1 MSRRRTLP
9 LVVVAV
15 GCISVLTLA
24 QQPER
29 ARALDE
35 QIGRIFQS
43 PDYQAPRF
51 GPARWLP
58 DGAAYTIVERSS
70 DRDGA
75 WDIARYDATTGA
87 RSVLISGSLLVP
99 EGKKNALD
107 IDDYAWSG
115 DGQQLLIF
123 TNTRRVWRNNTRGD
137 YWILDL
143 RSRRLR
149 QVGSDAPESSLM
161 FAKFSPDSTKVAYV
175 RGHDIYV
182 ETVAGGPATKLT
194 SDGSDTTING
204 TSDWVYEEELGLRD
218 CFRWSPDSSRIAYWQ
233 FDTTGVGIFTLINNT
248 DTLYPVT
255 ARIPYPKAGTTNSA
269 VRIGVLDVHT
279 RATRWVKTPGD
290 PRDDYLARLEWVDT
304 TTLAIQQLNRLQ
316 NRLDVLLAD
325 AHSGESRRVYRDES
339 KTWVELPDSLA
350 WVDDG
355 RAFLLPSERDGWQHL
370 YRVTRTG
377 DGPKPL
383 TDFAGDAIDIVAVDG
398 SRGWVY
404 FLASPDNATQRYL
417 YRARLDGT
425 GTPDRVTPAN
435 QPGTHTYDAAPNAGF
450 AFHTYSRFDQ
460 PPVMEVVELA
470 THRSLRTLTD
480 TAALKAK
487 LAPVLKGP
495 VEFFTVDV
503 SEGVT
508 LDGWMLKPPDL
519 DPSRRYPVI
528 VYVYGEPASQTVVDR
543 WGGGRTLFHRAL
555 ADAGYV
561 VVSVDNRGTPAPKGA
576 AWRKVVYGTVGE
588 LSSRE
593 QNAAVLALAAKYSF
607 IDRDRV
613 GIWGWSGGG
622 SNTLNA
628 MFRYPDTFQVG
639 VSVAPAPDQRLYDTI
654 YQERYMGTPQGNPDG
669 YKIGSPINFADGL
682 KGKLLIVHGTGDDNV
697 HAQGTER
704 LVNRLIELGKPF
716 DMMLYPNRTH
726 AIAEGPG
733 TTAHIYRLIARY
745 FLEHLPPGAR

>member
-1 MSRRRTLP
+1 MIRRRTLP

-15 GCISVLTLA
+15 GCLSVLTLA

-70 DRDGA
+70 ERDGA

-99 EGKKNALD
+99 EGTKNALD

-255 ARIPYPKAGTTNSA
+255 TRIPYPKAGTTNSA

-316 NRLDVLLAD
+316 NRLDVLIAD

-377 DGPKPL
+377 DVPKPL
-383 TDFAGDAIDIVAVDG
+383 TDFAADATDIVGVDG

-528 VYVYGEPASQTVVDR
+528 VFVYGEPASQTVVDR
-543 WGGGRTLFHRAL
+543 WGGGRMLFHRAL

-639 VSVAPAPDQRLYDTI
+639 VSVAPVPDQRLYDTI

-682 KGKLLIVHGTGDDNV
+682 KGKLLVIHGTGDDNV
-697 HAQGTER
+697 HSQGTER

-726 AIAEGPG
+726 AIAEGSG
-733 TTAHIYRLIARY
+733 TTPHIYRLIARY

>member
-1 MSRRRTLP
+1 MIRRRTLP

-15 GCISVLTLA
+15 GCLSVLTLA

-70 DRDGA
+70 ERDGA
-75 WDIARYDATTGA
+75 SDIARYDATTGA
-87 RSVLISGSLLVP
+87 RSVLIAGSLLVP

-143 RSRRLR
+143 RSRRLH

-255 ARIPYPKAGTTNSA
+255 TRIPYPKAGTTNSA

-304 TTLAIQQLNRLQ
+304 TTVAIQQLNRLQ
-316 NRLDVLLAD
+316 NRLDVLIAD

-377 DGPKPL
+377 DVPKPL
-383 TDFAGDAIDIVAVDG
+383 TDFAADATDIVGVDG

-480 TAALKAK
+480 TAALKAQ
-487 LAPVLKGP
+487 LAPVLKRP

-528 VYVYGEPASQTVVDR
+528 VFVYGEPASQTVVDR
-543 WGGGRTLFHRAL
+543 WGGGRMLFHRAL

-639 VSVAPAPDQRLYDTI
+639 VSVAPVPDQRLYDTI

-733 TTAHIYRLIARY
+733 TTTHIYRLIARY

>member
-1 MSRRRTLP
+1 MIRRRTLP

-15 GCISVLTLA
+15 GCLSVLTLA

-70 DRDGA
+70 ERDGA
-75 WDIARYDATTGA
+75 SDIARYDATTGT

-255 ARIPYPKAGTTNSA
+255 TRIPYPKAGTTNSA

-304 TTLAIQQLNRLQ
+304 TTVAIQQLNRLQ

-377 DGPKPL
+377 DVPKPL
-383 TDFAGDAIDIVAVDG
+383 TDFAADATDIVGVDG

-480 TAALKAK
+480 TAALKAQ
-487 LAPVLKGP
+487 LAPVLKRP

-528 VYVYGEPASQTVVDR
+528 VFVYGEPASQTVVDR
-543 WGGGRTLFHRAL
+543 WGGGRMLFHRAL

-639 VSVAPAPDQRLYDTI
+639 VSVAPVPDQRLYDTI

-733 TTAHIYRLIARY
+733 TTTHIYRLIARY

>member
-1 MSRRRTLP
+1 MIRRRTLP

-15 GCISVLTLA
+15 GCLSVLTLA

-70 DRDGA
+70 ERDGA
-75 WDIARYDATTGA
+75 SDIARYDATTGA
-87 RSVLISGSLLVP
+87 RSVLIPGSLLVP

-255 ARIPYPKAGTTNSA
+255 TRIPYPKAGTTNSA

-304 TTLAIQQLNRLQ
+304 TTVAIQQLNRLQ
-316 NRLDVLLAD
+316 NRLDVLIAD

-377 DGPKPL
+377 DVPKPL
-383 TDFAGDAIDIVAVDG
+383 TDFAADATDIVGVDG

-528 VYVYGEPASQTVVDR
+528 VFVYGEPASQTVVDR
-543 WGGGRTLFHRAL
+543 WGGGRMLFHRAL

-639 VSVAPAPDQRLYDTI
+639 VSVAPVPDQRLYDTI

-733 TTAHIYRLIARY
+733 TTTHIYRLIARY

>member
-1 MSRRRTLP
+1 MIRRRTLP

-15 GCISVLTLA
+15 GCLSVLTLA

-70 DRDGA
+70 ERDGA

-87 RSVLISGSLLVP
+87 RSVLIPGSLLVP

-143 RSRRLR
+143 RSRRLH

-233 FDTTGVGIFTLINNT
+233 FDTTGVGIFSLINNT

-255 ARIPYPKAGTTNSA
+255 TRIPYPKAGTTNSA

-304 TTLAIQQLNRLQ
+304 TTVAIQQLNRLQ

-377 DGPKPL
+377 DVPKPL
-383 TDFAGDAIDIVAVDG
+383 TDFAADATDIVGVDG

-480 TAALKAK
+480 TAALKAQ
-487 LAPVLKGP
+487 LAPVLKRP

-528 VYVYGEPASQTVVDR
+528 VFVYGEPASQTVVDR
-543 WGGGRTLFHRAL
+543 WGGGRMLFHRAL

-639 VSVAPAPDQRLYDTI
+639 VSVAPVPDQRLYDTI

-733 TTAHIYRLIARY
+733 TTTHIYRLIARY

>member
-1 MSRRRTLP
+1 MIRRRTLP

-15 GCISVLTLA
+15 GCLSVLTLA

-70 DRDGA
+70 ERDGA

-143 RSRRLR
+143 RSRRLH

-255 ARIPYPKAGTTNSA
+255 TRIPYPKAGTTNSA

-316 NRLDVLLAD
+316 NRLDVLIAD

-377 DGPKPL
+377 DVPKPL
-383 TDFAGDAIDIVAVDG
+383 TDFAGDATDIVGVDG

-480 TAALKAK
+480 TAALKAQ
-487 LAPVLKGP
+487 LAPVLKRP

-528 VYVYGEPASQTVVDR
+528 VFVYGEPASQTVVDR
-543 WGGGRTLFHRAL
+543 WGGGRMLFHRAL

-639 VSVAPAPDQRLYDTI
+639 VSVAPVPDQRLYDTI

-682 KGKLLIVHGTGDDNV
+682 KGKLLVIHGTGDDNV
-697 HAQGTER
+697 HSQGTER

-733 TTAHIYRLIARY
+733 TTTHIYRLIARY

>member
-1 MSRRRTLP
+1 MIRRRTLP

-15 GCISVLTLA
+15 GCLSVLTLA

-70 DRDGA
+70 ERDGA
-75 WDIARYDATTGA
+75 WDITRYDATTGA
-87 RSVLISGSLLVP
+87 RSVLIPGSLLVP

-143 RSRRLR
+143 RSRRLH
-149 QVGSDAPESSLM
+149 QVGSAAPESSLM

-233 FDTTGVGIFTLINNT
+233 FDTSGVGIFTLINNT

-255 ARIPYPKAGTTNSA
+255 TRIPYPKAGTTNSA

-304 TTLAIQQLNRLQ
+304 TTVAIQQLNRLQ
-316 NRLDVLLAD
+316 NRLDVLIAD

-377 DGPKPL
+377 DVPKPL
-383 TDFAGDAIDIVAVDG
+383 TDFAADATDIVGVDG

-480 TAALKAK
+480 TAALKAQ
-487 LAPVLKGP
+487 LAPVLKRP

-528 VYVYGEPASQTVVDR
+528 VFVYGEPASQTVVDR
-543 WGGGRTLFHRAL
+543 WGGGRMLFHRAL

-639 VSVAPAPDQRLYDTI
+639 VSVAPVPDQRLYDTI

-733 TTAHIYRLIARY
+733 TTTHIYRLIARY

>member
-1 MSRRRTLP
+1 MIRRRTLP
-9 LVVVAV
+9 LLVVAV
-15 GCISVLTLA
+15 GCLGVLALA
-24 QQPER
+24 QQAER

-58 DGAAYTIVERSS
+58 DDAAYTVVERSS
-70 DRDGA
+70 ERDGG
-75 WDIARYDATTGA
+75 WDIARYDATSGA

-99 EGKKNALD
+99 EGKKEALD
-107 IDDYAWSG
+107 IDDYAWSS

-137 YWILDL
+137 YWILDR

-149 QVGSDAPESSLM
+149 QVGRDAPASSLM

-175 RGHDIYV
+175 RGNDIYV

-194 SDGSDTTING
+194 SDGSETTING

-218 CFRWSPDSSRIAYWQ
+218 CFQWSPDSSRIAYWQ

-255 ARIPYPKAGTTNSA
+255 TRIPYPKAGTTNSA
-269 VRIGVLDVHT
+269 VRIGVLDVHS

-325 AHSGESRRVYRDES
+325 ARSGESRRVYRDES
-339 KTWVELPDSLA
+339 RTWVELPDSLA
-350 WVDDG
+350 WVDGG
-355 RAFLLPSERDGWQHL
+355 RAFLIPSERDGWQHL

-377 DGPKPL
+377 DGPKLL
-383 TDFAGDAIDIVAVDG
+383 TDFAADATDIVGVDG
-398 SRGWVY
+398 SHGWVY
-404 FLASPDNATQRYL
+404 FLASPDNAAQRYL

-425 GTPDRVTPAN
+425 GMPDRVTPAN

-450 AFHTYSRFDQ
+450 AFHTYSRFDE
-460 PPVMEVVELA
+460 PPVTDVVELA

-487 LAPVLKGP
+487 LAPVLRRP
-495 VEFFTVDV
+495 VEFFALDV

-508 LDGWMLKPPDL
+508 LDGWMLKPSDF
-519 DPSRRYPVI
+519 DPGRRYPV
-528 VYVYGEPASQTVVDR
+528 VVFVYGEPASQTVIDR
-543 WGGGRTLFHRAL
+543 WGGGRMLFHRAL
-555 ADAGYV
+555 ADAGYI
-561 VVSVDNRGTPAPKGA
+561 VVSVDNRGTPSPRGA

-593 QNAAVLALAAKYSF
+593 QNAAVLALAAKHSF

-639 VSVAPAPDQRLYDTI
+639 VAVAPVPDQRLYDTI

-669 YKIGSPINFADGL
+669 YKLGSPINFADGL
-682 KGKLLIVHGTGDDNV
+682 KGKLLVVHGTGDDNV
-697 HAQGTER
+697 HSQGTER

-716 DMMLYPNRTH
+716 DMMFYPNRTH

-745 FLEHLPPGAR
+745 FLEHLPPGPR

>member
-1 MSRRRTLP
+1 MIRRRTLP

-15 GCISVLTLA
+15 GCLSVLTLA

-70 DRDGA
+70 ERDGA

-87 RSVLISGSLLVP
+87 RSVLIPGSLLVP

-233 FDTTGVGIFTLINNT
+233 FDTTGVGIFSLINNT

-255 ARIPYPKAGTTNSA
+255 TRIPYPKAGTTNSA

-316 NRLDVLLAD
+316 NRLDVLIAD

-377 DGPKPL
+377 DVPKPL
-383 TDFAGDAIDIVAVDG
+383 TDFAADATDIVGVDG

-480 TAALKAK
+480 TAALKAQ
-487 LAPVLKGP
+487 LAPVLKRP

-528 VYVYGEPASQTVVDR
+528 VFVYGEPASQTVVDR
-543 WGGGRTLFHRAL
+543 WGGGRMLFHRAL

-639 VSVAPAPDQRLYDTI
+639 VSVAPVPDQRLYDTI

-733 TTAHIYRLIARY
+733 TTTHIYRLIARY

>member
-1 MSRRRTLP
+1 MIRRRTLP

-15 GCISVLTLA
+15 GCLSVLTLA

-70 DRDGA
+70 ERDGA

-87 RSVLISGSLLVP
+87 RSVLIPGSLLVP

-143 RSRRLR
+143 RSRRLH

-255 ARIPYPKAGTTNSA
+255 TRIPYPKAGTTNSA

-290 PRDDYLARLEWVDT
+290 MRDDYLARLEWVDT

-316 NRLDVLLAD
+316 NRLDVLIAD

-377 DGPKPL
+377 DVPKPL
-383 TDFAGDAIDIVAVDG
+383 TDFAADATDIVGVDG

-417 YRARLDGT
+417 YHARLDGT
-425 GTPDRVTPAN
+425 GAPDRVTPAN

-480 TAALKAK
+480 TAALKAQ
-487 LAPVLKGP
+487 LAPVLKRP

-528 VYVYGEPASQTVVDR
+528 VFVYGEPASQTVVDR
-543 WGGGRTLFHRAL
+543 WGGGRMLFHRAL

-639 VSVAPAPDQRLYDTI
+639 VSVAPVPDQRLYDTI

-733 TTAHIYRLIARY
+733 TTTHIYRLIARY

>member
-1 MSRRRTLP
+1 MIRRRTLP

-15 GCISVLTLA
+15 GCLSVLTLA

-70 DRDGA
+70 ERDGA
-75 WDIARYDATTGA
+75 SDIARYDATTGA

-255 ARIPYPKAGTTNSA
+255 TRIPYPKAGTTNSA

-304 TTLAIQQLNRLQ
+304 TTVAIQQLNRLQ

-377 DGPKPL
+377 DVPKPL
-383 TDFAGDAIDIVAVDG
+383 TDFAGDATDIVGVDG

-528 VYVYGEPASQTVVDR
+528 VFVYGEPASQTVVDR
-543 WGGGRTLFHRAL
+543 WGGGRMLFHRAL

-639 VSVAPAPDQRLYDTI
+639 VSVAPVPDQRLYDTI

-733 TTAHIYRLIARY
+733 TTTHIYRLIARY

>member
-1 MSRRRTLP
+1 MIRRRTLP

-15 GCISVLTLA
+15 GCLSVLTLA

-70 DRDGA
+70 ERDGA

-87 RSVLISGSLLVP
+87 RSVLIPGSLLVP

-143 RSRRLR
+143 RSRRLH
-149 QVGSDAPESSLM
+149 QVGSAAPESSLM

-233 FDTTGVGIFTLINNT
+233 FDTTGVGIFSLINNT

-255 ARIPYPKAGTTNSA
+255 TRIPYPKAGTTNSA

-316 NRLDVLLAD
+316 NRLDVLIAD

-377 DGPKPL
+377 DVPKPL
-383 TDFAGDAIDIVAVDG
+383 TDFAADATDIVGVDG

-528 VYVYGEPASQTVVDR
+528 VFVYGEPASQTVVDR
-543 WGGGRTLFHRAL
+543 WGGGRMLFHRAL

-639 VSVAPAPDQRLYDTI
+639 VSVAPVPDQRLYDTI

-733 TTAHIYRLIARY
+733 TTTHIYRLIARY

>member
-1 MSRRRTLP
+1 MIRRRTLP

-15 GCISVLTLA
+15 GCLSVLTLA

-70 DRDGA
+70 ERDGA

-87 RSVLISGSLLVP
+87 RSVLIPGSLLVP

-143 RSRRLR
+143 RSRRLH

-182 ETVAGGPATKLT
+182 ETVAGGPATTLT

-255 ARIPYPKAGTTNSA
+255 TRIPYPKAGTTNSA

-316 NRLDVLLAD
+316 NRLDVLIAD

-377 DGPKPL
+377 DVPKPL
-383 TDFAGDAIDIVAVDG
+383 TDFAADATDIVGVDG

-417 YRARLDGT
+417 YHARLDGT
-425 GTPDRVTPAN
+425 GAPDRVTPAN

-480 TAALKAK
+480 TAALKAQ
-487 LAPVLKGP
+487 LAPVLKRP

-528 VYVYGEPASQTVVDR
+528 VFVYGEPASQTVVDR
-543 WGGGRTLFHRAL
+543 WGGGRMLFHRAL

-733 TTAHIYRLIARY
+733 TTTHIYRLIARY

>member
-1 MSRRRTLP
+1 MIRRRTLP

-15 GCISVLTLA
+15 GCLSVLTLA

-70 DRDGA
+70 ERDGA
-75 WDIARYDATTGA
+75 SDIARYDATTGT

-233 FDTTGVGIFTLINNT
+233 FDTSGVGIFTLINNT

-255 ARIPYPKAGTTNSA
+255 TRIPYPKAGTTNSA

-304 TTLAIQQLNRLQ
+304 TTVAIQQLNRLQ
-316 NRLDVLLAD
+316 NRLDVLIAD

-377 DGPKPL
+377 DVPKPL
-383 TDFAGDAIDIVAVDG
+383 TDFAADATDIVGVDG

-480 TAALKAK
+480 TAALKAQ
-487 LAPVLKGP
+487 LAPVLKRP

-528 VYVYGEPASQTVVDR
+528 VFVYGEPASQTVVDR
-543 WGGGRTLFHRAL
+543 WGGGRMLFHRAL

-639 VSVAPAPDQRLYDTI
+639 VSVAPVPDQRLYDTI

-733 TTAHIYRLIARY
+733 TTTHIYRLIARY

>member
-1 MSRRRTLP
+1 MIRRRTLP

-15 GCISVLTLA
+15 GCLSVLTLA

-70 DRDGA
+70 ERDGA

-87 RSVLISGSLLVP
+87 RSVLIAGSLLVP

-143 RSRRLR
+143 RSRRLH
-149 QVGSDAPESSLM
+149 QVGSAAPESSLM

-255 ARIPYPKAGTTNSA
+255 TRIPYPKAGTTNSA

-316 NRLDVLLAD
+316 NRLDVLIAD

-377 DGPKPL
+377 DVPKPL
-383 TDFAGDAIDIVAVDG
+383 TDFAADATDIVGVDG

-480 TAALKAK
+480 TAALKAQ
-487 LAPVLKGP
+487 LAPVLKRP

-528 VYVYGEPASQTVVDR
+528 VFVYGEPASQTVVDR
-543 WGGGRTLFHRAL
+543 WGGGRMLFHRAL

-733 TTAHIYRLIARY
+733 TTTHIYRLIARY

>member
-1 MSRRRTLP
+1 MIRRRTLP

-15 GCISVLTLA
+15 GCLSVLTLA

-70 DRDGA
+70 ERDGA

-87 RSVLISGSLLVP
+87 RSVLIAGSLLVP

-143 RSRRLR
+143 RSRRLH

-255 ARIPYPKAGTTNSA
+255 TRIPYPKAGTTNSA

-304 TTLAIQQLNRLQ
+304 TTVAIQQLNRLQ
-316 NRLDVLLAD
+316 NRLDVLIAD

-377 DGPKPL
+377 DVPKPL
-383 TDFAGDAIDIVAVDG
+383 TDFAGDATDIVGVDG

-480 TAALKAK
+480 TAALKAQ
-487 LAPVLKGP
+487 LAPVLKRP

-528 VYVYGEPASQTVVDR
+528 VFVYGEPASQTVVDR
-543 WGGGRTLFHRAL
+543 WGGGRMLFHRAL

-639 VSVAPAPDQRLYDTI
+639 VSVAPVPDQRLYDTI

-733 TTAHIYRLIARY
+733 TTTHIYRLIARY